1 MLSEKRPRGR
11 PITKKK
17 LIGPKRRRGRPK
29 KFKYTRKQLRKFEH
43 EESTVIKPPCR
54 EQISPQEALE
64 LVEDPSYYEEVMEAR
79 IDAMYAYRY
88 LSWRLNCPHQPIEVR
103 ELVEM
108 QKPSPSVVFNILGDE
123 LIEQYG
129 TGFDEADD
137 TKAYFTKRILEEGRS
152 WGFWPSAPRVGEW
165 KSYDQTENQGE
176 EYDREDQSQD
186 EPDGEDQSQDEP
198 DGEDQSQDEPDGEDQ
213 SQDEDES
220 DNVSDSE
227 DQSKDDEYENV
238 ELESSINSPRIR
250 IVDQGLNNTKK

>member
-129 TGFDEADD
+129 TRFDEADD

-152 WGFWPSAPRVGEW
+152 WGFWPPAPRVGEW

-176 EYDREDQSQD
+176 EHDREGQSQDESDDQSQDESGDQSQD
-186 EPDGEDQSQDEP
+186 EPDGED
-198 DGEDQSQDEPDGEDQ
+198 
-213 SQDEDES
+213 
-220 DNVSDSE
+220 
-227 DQSKDDEYENV
+227 
-238 ELESSINSPRIR
+238 
-250 IVDQGLNNTKK
+250 